1 MMRTVTIK
9 VEVVLTV
16 KADEG
21 VSMPD
26 LINEMEY
33 DFTSTTDGADI
44 EDTEIRG
51 FEVTDSR

>member
-1 MMRTVTIK
+1 MRTVTIK